1 MSTDARGD
9 GNGRRPKPDW
19 SVPTPELAGNFN

>member
-19 SVPTPELAGNFN
+19 SVPIPESAGYFN